1 MIVSCIGLF
10 LGLFAVIGGAIIE
23 GLHLSALTQPTAA
36 LIVFGGTLGAT
47 MLACTGEEFTAALKL
62 TPRIFLGKAPD
73 FSGLV
78 KELVD
83 LANLARKEG
92 LLALEKSVGGI
103 KNPFFSQNLRK
114 IVDGYD
120 PVILKEMMEEKIFK
134 TEEHANA
141 VGKVFETGGG
151 FSPTIGIIGAVLGLI
166 HVMGNLSDSSKL
178 GSGIAVAFVATVY
191 GVGLANLILIP
202 MGNKAKK
209 IGKYEVEEM
218 EIISTGLLGI
228 QAGLNPRLIE
238 DRLNNLHGDH
248 GKHAKGEAPS
258 AEGAPAQKAA

>member
-1 MIVSCIGLF
+1 MIVSMVGLF
-10 LGLFAVIGGAIIE
+10 LGMFAVIGGAVIE

-47 MLACTGEEFTAALKL
+47 MLACTGEEFSAALKL
-62 TPRIFLGKAPD
+62 TPKIFTGNAPD
-73 FSGLV
+73 FSGLI
-78 KELVD
+78 KEIVD

-103 KNPFFSQNLRK
+103 KNPFFAQNLRK

-120 PVILKEMMEEKIFK
+120 PVILREMMEEKIFK
-134 TEEHANA
+134 AEEHANA

-209 IGKYEVEEM
+209 IGKYAVEEM
-218 EIISTGLLGI
+218 EIISTGLLAI

-248 GKHAKGEAPS
+248 GKHGKEAAGEA
-258 AEGAPAQKAA
+258 GAPASKAA

>member
-1 MIVSCIGLF
+1 MIVSLIGLL
-10 LGLFAVIGGAIIE
+10 LGAFAVVGGAVLE

-36 LIVFGGTLGAT
+36 IIVFGGTLGAT
-47 MLACTGEEFTAALKL
+47 MLACTGEEFSGAIKL
-62 TPRIFLGKAPD
+62 TPKIFLANAPN
-73 FSGLV
+73 FSGLI
-78 KELVD
+78 KEIVD
-83 LANLARKEG
+83 LANIARKDG
-92 LLALEKSVGGI
+92 LLALEKSVAGI
-103 KNPFFSQNLRK
+103 KNQFFAENLRK

-120 PVILKEMMEEKIFK
+120 PVILREMMEEKIFK
-134 TEEHANA
+134 AEEQANA
-141 VGKVFETGGG
+141 IGKVFETGGG

-209 IGKYEVEEM
+209 IGKYQAEEE
-218 EIISTGLLGI
+218 EIICQGLLAI

-238 DRLNNLHGDH
+238 DRLNNMIHDH
-248 GKHAKGEAPS
+248 GKHGKGQ
-258 AEGAPAQKAA
+258 AEGGAAAPQSKAA

>member
-1 MIVSCIGLF
+1 MIVSLIGLF
-10 LGLFAVIGGAIIE
+10 LGLFAVIGGAAIE
-23 GLHLSALTQPTAA
+23 GLHLSSLTQPTAA

-47 MLACTGEEFTAALKL
+47 MLACTGEEFSGAIRL
-62 TPRIFLGKAPD
+62 TPKIFLGKAPD
-73 FSGLV
+73 FSELI
-78 KELVD
+78 KEIVN

-92 LLALEKSVGGI
+92 LLALEKSVAGI

-120 PVILKEMMEEKIFK
+120 PVMLKEMMEEKIFK
-134 TEEHANA
+134 TEEKAIA
-141 VGKVFETGGG
+141 IGKVFETGGG

-218 EIISTGLLGI
+218 EIICTGLLGI
-228 QAGLNPRLIE
+228 QAGMNPRMIE
-238 DRLNNLHGDH
+238 DRLNNLQHEHAH
-248 GKHAKGEAPS
+248 GKADGGAQ
-258 AEGAPAQKAA
+258 AGAPVSKAA

>member
-1 MIVSCIGLF
+1 MIVSIIGF
-10 LGLFAVIGGAIIE
+10 VLGMFAVIGGAVLE

-36 LIVFGGTLGAT
+36 IIVFGGTLGAT
-47 MLACTGEEFTAALKL
+47 MLACTTEEFTGALKL
-62 TPRIFLGKAPD
+62 TPRIFTANAPD
-73 FSGLV
+73 YSALV
-78 KELVD
+78 KEIVD
-83 LANLARKEG
+83 LANVARKDG
-92 LLALEKSVGGI
+92 LLALEKSVATI
-103 KNPFFSQNLRK
+103 KNQFFAENLRK

-151 FSPTIGIIGAVLGLI
+151 FSPTVGIIGAVLGLI

-191 GVGLANLILIP
+191 GVGIANLVLIP

-209 IGKYEVEEM
+209 IGKYQCEEM
-218 EIISTGLLGI
+218 EIICTGLLAI

-238 DRLNNLHGDH
+238 DRLNNLLHDH
-248 GKHAKGEAPS
+248 GKHGKGHSEGQ
-258 AEGAPAQKAA
+258 EGAPQSKAA

>member
-10 LGLFAVIGGAIIE
+10 LGMFAVIGGAVIE

-47 MLACTGEEFTAALKL
+47 MLACTGEEFSGALKL
-62 TPRIFLGKAPD
+62 TPKIFLGKAPD
-73 FSGLV
+73 FSGLI
-78 KELVD
+78 KEIVE
-83 LANLARKEG
+83 LANLARKDG
-92 LLALEKSVGGI
+92 LLALEKSVATI
-103 KNPFFSQNLRK
+103 KHPFLSQNLRK

-120 PVILKEMMEEKIFK
+120 PVILREMMEEKIFK

-151 FSPTIGIIGAVLGLI
+151 FSPTVGIIGAVLGLI

-209 IGKYEVEEM
+209 IGKYEAEEM
-218 EIISTGLLGI
+218 EIICTGLLAI

-238 DRLNNLHGDH
+238 DRLNNLHADH
-248 GKHAKGEAPS
+248 GKHAKAEAGGQS
-258 AEGAPAQKAA
+258 AAPESKAA

>member
-1 MIVSCIGLF
+1 MIVSLIGIF
-10 LGLFAVIGGAIIE
+10 LGMFAVIGGAVIE

-36 LIVFGGTLGAT
+36 MIVFGGTLGAT
-47 MLACTGEEFTAALKL
+47 MLACTGEEFSGALKMV
-62 TPRIFLGKAPD
+62 PKIFFGKNPD
-73 FSGLV
+73 FSGLI
-78 KELVD
+78 KEIVD
-83 LANLARKEG
+83 LANLARKDG
-92 LLALEKSVGGI
+92 LLALEKSVANI
-103 KNPFFSQNLRK
+103 KNPFFSSNLRK

-120 PVILKEMMEEKIFK
+120 PAVLKEMMEEKIFK
-134 TEEHANA
+134 TEEHANS

-209 IGKYEVEEM
+209 LGKHEAEEM
-218 EIISTGLLGI
+218 EIICIGLLAI
-228 QAGLNPRLIE
+228 QAGLNPRMIE
-238 DRLNNLHGDH
+238 DRLHNMEMNH
-248 GKHAKGEAPS
+248 GKGHKAGAEGQAGS
-258 AEGAPAQKAA
+258 AEKKAA

>member
-1 MIVSCIGLF
+1 MIVSLVGLF

-47 MLACTGEEFTAALKL
+47 MLACTGEEFSGAIKL
-62 TPRIFLGKAPD
+62 TPKIFLGKAPD
-73 FSGLV
+73 FSGLI
-78 KELVD
+78 KEIVD

-92 LLALEKSVGGI
+92 LLALEKSVSGI
-103 KNPFFSQNLRK
+103 KNPFFAQNLRK

-120 PVILKEMMEEKIFK
+120 PVMLKEMMEEKIFK
-134 TEEHANA
+134 VEERATA

-191 GVGLANLILIP
+191 GVGLANLVLIP

-209 IGKYEVEEM
+209 IGKYEAEEM
-218 EIISTGLLGI
+218 EIICVGLLGI
-228 QAGLNPRLIE
+228 QAGLNPRMIE
-238 DRLNNLHGDH
+238 DRLNNLQHEHAH
-248 GKHAKGEAPS
+248 GKE
-258 AEGAPAQKAA
+258 EGAAQSGASASKAAA